1 MGGRAG
7 ERRQI
12 DRAQF
17 VYTIDR
23 VNAIFLDAESVNRAN
38 VTESILGYLSC
49 YVSYAIIKTHYE
61 KVRASCFLS
70 ARVPAPSALI
80 RVSAYRRV
88 ACGTGSLRSAWTSW
102 PPSWTSRTRRSTAP
116 QALSSSIPCGTGF
129 KVYVVVAR
137 DRHRGG
143 AVEEPD
149 A

>member
-70 ARVPAPSALI
+70 ARVRAQCADPLISLSARHMRLG
-80 RVSAYRRV
+80 V
-88 ACGTGSLRSAWTSW
+88 
-102 PPSWTSRTRRSTAP
+102 AP
-116 QALSSSIPCGTGF
+116 QCMDVLAAFLDEQNTQVYRPAGF
-129 KVYVVVAR
+129 ELKHPLRNGFQSVR
-137 DRHRGG
+137 RGG
-143 AVEEPD
+143 EGSPQGRGSRGA
-149 A
+149 